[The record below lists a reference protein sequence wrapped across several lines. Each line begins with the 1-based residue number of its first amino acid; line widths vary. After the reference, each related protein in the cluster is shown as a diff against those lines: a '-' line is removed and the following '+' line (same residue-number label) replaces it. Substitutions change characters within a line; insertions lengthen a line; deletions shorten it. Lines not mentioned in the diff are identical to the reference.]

1 MNYGFFTNLLH
12 TIKENEI
19 HNSEKT
25 SICLIPSNGLLML
38 PCFASMY
45 YLSPAF
51 RMCSSCFFPMFFSPG
66 FQMCSCNFF
75 RCSTTCL
82 RRFACDV
89 ASSFQHRNL
98 CDVVEIERSNIIL
111 VNICR
116 PAEAW
121 ADQPKIHNQLNIWLD
136 WDELNDFGK
145 VELKRCDHRI
155 QNPVSKPLSIV
166 DNIRHGLE
174 CPDRRI

>member
-1 MNYGFFTNLLH
+1 MNYGFFSNLLR
-12 TIKENEI
+12 TMKENEI

-25 SICLIPSNGLLML
+25 SICRSPSNGLLIL
-38 PCFASMY
+38 PCFSSMHY
-45 YLSPAF
+45 FSPAF
-51 RMCSSCFFPMFFSPG
+51 WMCSSCFFPMFFSPG
-66 FQMCSCNFF
+66 FQMCS
-75 RCSTTCL
+75 CL

-111 VNICR
+111 INICR

-121 ADQPKIHNQLNIWLD
+121 ADQPKIRNQLSIRPD

-166 DNIRHGLE
+166 GNIRHGLQ
-174 CPDRRI
+174 CPNWRI